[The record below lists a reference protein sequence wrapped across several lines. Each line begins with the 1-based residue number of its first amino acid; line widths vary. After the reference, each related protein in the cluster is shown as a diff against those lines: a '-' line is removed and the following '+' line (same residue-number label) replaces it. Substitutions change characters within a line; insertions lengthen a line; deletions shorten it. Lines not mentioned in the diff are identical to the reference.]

1 MFRIVR
7 KALFCIQGNTRRVT
21 LKMTM
26 TDDTTPG
33 DSVRPLR
40 WRAGALE
47 LLDQRLLPGQVRW
60 VRMTTAAEV
69 ALAIQDM
76 VVRGAPA
83 IGLAAAYAVVL
94 AAGQAYDA
102 SASQWRRAIEP
113 DLETLRTARP
123 TAANLCWAIGRMQAG
138 FPALTGD
145 PRAALL
151 ARALGLHE
159 ADIADNRRMGQ
170 LGAALLEGAG
180 VLTHCNAGSLA
191 TGGYGT
197 ALGVIRAGFAAG
209 RINKV
214 FVGETR
220 PWLQGARLTTWE
232 LLQDGI
238 PVTLLADSTA
248 ATLMRDGRVR
258 WIIVGADRI
267 AANGDVANK
276 IGTYSLAVLARHH
289 GARLMVVAPTS
300 TLDLAAASG
309 ADIPIEQRNGSELR
323 QSAGRAV
330 VPEQAGILN
339 PVFDVTPAELV
350 DVLVTE
356 KGVLPSPNCAG
367 IRRLLQGV

>member
-1 MFRIVR
+1 
-7 KALFCIQGNTRRVT
+7 
-21 LKMTM
+21 MT
-26 TDDTTPG
+26 TETIPG

-40 WRAGALE
+40 WHDGALE
-47 LLDQRLLPGQVRW
+47 LLDQRLLPGDVRW

-69 ALAIQDM
+69 AQGIRDM

-102 SASQWRRAIEP
+102 SANQWRGAIEP
-113 DLETLRTARP
+113 DLEKLRTARP
-123 TAANLCWAIGRMQAG
+123 TAVNLRWAVGVMQAG
-138 FPALTGD
+138 FPAIAGD
-145 PRAALL
+145 PRAVLL
-151 ARALGLHE
+151 ARAQDLHQK
-159 ADIADNRRMGQ
+159 DIAANRRMGD
-170 LGAALLEGAG
+170 LGAALLDAGG

-209 RINKV
+209 RINHV

-238 PVTLLADSTA
+238 PVTLLADSA
-248 ATLMRDGRVR
+248 VATLMRDGRVS
-258 WIIVGADRI
+258 WVITGADRI

-276 IGTYSLAVLARHH
+276 IGTYALAVLARHH
-289 GARLMVVAPTS
+289 GTRFMVVAPTS
-300 TLDLAAASG
+300 TFDLAADRG
-309 ADIPIEQRNGSELR
+309 ADIPIEQRDGAELR
-323 QSAGRAV
+323 QSARGIV

-339 PVFDVTPAELV
+339 PVFDVTAAELV
-350 DVLVTE
+350 DLLVTE
-356 KGVLPSPNCAG
+356 KGVLQRPDRAG
-367 IRRLLQGV
+367 IQRLFQGV